1 MYLYHFFDRR
11 TGPFRSLTNISP
23 EEAKAVIEKIREERP
38 DSLCARRDDQY
49 VQKRRNCEAILRR
62 EFAAKGGLMEKD
74 SPHYMVVEFSPW
86 LSTWFEQSEYIRIP
100 IEEFDLRTVSFTYG
114 DSMPT
119 FSDRCADGKEYRKKL
134 YTYEEIL
141 KVIEKYG
148 LPQDWNDDGK
158 FGPERYIEAHVWS
171 EMPVAKYIDEYY
183 KKLAKKEEG

>member
-148 LPQDWNDDGK
+148 LPQDWNDNGK

-171 EMPVAKYIDEYY
+171 EMPVAKYIGEYY

>member
-148 LPQDWNDDGK
+148 LPQDWNDNGK

>member
-11 TGPFRSLTNISP
+11 TGPFRSLTNISS

>member
-11 TGPFRSLTNISP
+11 TGPFRSLTNIPP
-23 EEAKAVIEKIREERP
+23 EEAKAVIEKIREEPP

-62 EFAAKGGLMEKD
+62 EFAEKGGIMEKD
-74 SPHYMVVEFSPW
+74 SPHYMVVEFSP
-86 LSTWFEQSEYIRIP
+86 WFEQSEYIRIP

-134 YTYEEIL
+134 YVYEEIL

-171 EMPVAKYIDEYY
+171 DMPVARYIDEYY
-183 KKLAKKEEG
+183 KKLAEKEEG

>member
-11 TGPFRSLTNISP
+11 TGPFRSLTNIPP

-148 LPQDWNDDGK
+148 LPQEWNDDGK

-171 EMPVAKYIDEYY
+171 DMPVARYIDEYY
-183 KKLAKKEEG
+183 KKLHETEEG